1 MTRQLDLLGHAG
13 LELEPEAGRSEPRL
27 WVRRFVIWSEPGFL
41 LREIHLRP
49 GLNIIWAPDP
59 ADRVAVSDGDNTVGH
74 GSGKTMFCRLLRYC
88 LGEDRFA
95 PAEQRARIA
104 AAFPEGRVGAEVM
117 LDGVCWSVVR
127 PIGAGR
133 QHLAVRDAELS
144 QVALRDDAASGLT
157 PFLDAV
163 VAALLSGEVATLVP
177 GGNATNAW
185 LVALAWQ
192 SRDQEC
198 RFDKLLEWRSPDSD
212 SGSPARTLA
221 VQQRQD
227 ALRTLVGAVAPE
239 EFELRTGLDKLEA
252 DHRNLGQEV
261 ARLEWATNRLRSGL
275 VQELG
280 LDPED
285 LLPGR
290 MAVEPLGVA
299 AKASLA
305 RLARIDPDAHA
316 GDLDVLRSE
325 FDRARQRV
333 EAMQSSQSVLQERIP
348 EIEKLLSHI
357 RGEMPGASARASSLA
372 SPICPICEVPIDRA
386 LAEGCKLSHKLPNL
400 EEAKLRLETLK
411 AEHADESRRLAE
423 SREELVRTRRDLE
436 SARRQADAAHRRL
449 REVERVRDT
458 RSDAWFR
465 ARRAVDDV
473 ARLDK
478 LLAEHEWAQS
488 RAESMEQEIQSKR
501 DRIAAFRDAQADVF
515 NSLSRFFN
523 AIIRA
528 VMDTDAVGRISFD
541 GSGLRASVELGGE
554 RSTAA
559 IDSLKVIAFDLA
571 VLCMSTEGRT
581 HLPAFLVHDSPR
593 EADLGLSVYHRLFDL
608 TRRLEETN
616 ARPLFQYIV
625 TTTTSPP
632 DDLCTEPWL
641 AVTLGGA
648 AEARLMRRDL

>member
-1 MTRQLDLLGHAG
+1 MTWQPDLLGHVG
-13 LELEPEAGRSEPRL
+13 LEVEPEAGRSEPRL
-27 WVRRFVIWSEPGFL
+27 WVRRFVIWSEPGVI

-59 ADRVAVSDGDNTVGH
+59 ADRVGVADEDITVGH
-74 GSGKTMFCRLLRYC
+74 GSGKTLFCRLLRYC
-88 LGEDRFA
+88 LGEARFA

-104 AAFPEGRVGAEVM
+104 IAFPEGAVGTEVM

-133 QHLAVRDAELS
+133 RHLAVRDAELS
-144 QVALRDDAASGLT
+144 QVSIGDDAAAGLA
-157 PFLDAV
+157 PFLEAV
-163 VAALLSGEVATLVP
+163 IAAFLPGEVATLVP

-185 LVALAWQ
+185 LVALAWL

-212 SGSPARTLA
+212 SGSPARHLA
-221 VQQRQD
+221 VQQRLD
-227 ALRTLVGAVAPE
+227 ALRTPIGAVVPE
-239 EFELRTGLDKLEA
+239 EFELRTELDDLEA
-252 DHRNLGQEV
+252 GHRSLGQEV
-261 ARLEWATNRLRSGL
+261 ARLEWATNRLRVGL
-275 VQELG
+275 VRELG
-280 LDPED
+280 LDSED

-290 MAVEPLGVA
+290 MAVEPLEVA
-299 AKASLA
+299 ARASLA
-305 RLARIDPDAHA
+305 RLASADPDAHA
-316 GDLDVLRSE
+316 SDLDVLRSE
-325 FDRARQRV
+325 FDGARQRV
-333 EAMQSSQSVLQERIP
+333 EALQSRQSALQERIP
-348 EIEKLLSHI
+348 GIEKLVSRI
-357 RGEMPGASARASSLA
+357 NGEMPGASARANSLS

-400 EEAKLRLETLK
+400 EEARRRLETLK
-411 AEHADESRRLAE
+411 ADHAEESSRLAE
-423 SREELVRTRRDLE
+423 SRQELARARRDLD
-436 SARRQADAAHRRL
+436 SARQHADAAHQRL
-449 REVERVRDT
+449 REVERVRDA

-465 ARRAVDDV
+465 ARRTVDDV
-473 ARLDK
+473 ARLDQ
-478 LLAEHEWAQS
+478 LLVEHERTQS
-488 RAESMEQEIQSKR
+488 RAERMEQEIQSKR
-501 DRIAAFRDAQADVF
+501 DRTAAFRDAQADVF

-528 VMDTDAVGRISFD
+528 VMDSDAVGRISFD

-571 VLCMSTEGRT
+571 VLCMSMEGRT
-581 HLPAFLVHDSPR
+581 HLPPFLVHDSPR

-608 TRRLEETN
+608 ARHLEATD

-641 AVTLGGA
+641 AVTLGGD
-648 AEARLMRRDL
+648 AEARLMKRDL

>member
-27 WVRRFVIWSEPGFL
+27 WVRRFVIWSEPGVI

-59 ADRVAVSDGDNTVGH
+59 ADWVVVSGGDITVGH
-74 GSGKTMFCRLLRYC
+74 GSGKTLFCRLLRYC

-104 AAFPEGRVGAEVM
+104 GAFPEGRVGAEVM

-133 QHLAVRDAELS
+133 QHLAFRDAELS
-144 QVALRDDAASGLT
+144 QVALRDDGASGLT

-163 VAALLSGEVATLVP
+163 AAALLPGEVTTLVP
-177 GGNATNAW
+177 GGDAANAW
-185 LVALAWQ
+185 LVALAWL

-227 ALRTLVGAVAPE
+227 ALRTLIGAVVPE
-239 EFELRTGLDKLEA
+239 EFELRTELDKLEA
-252 DHRNLGQEV
+252 GHRNLGQEV
-261 ARLEWATNRLRSGL
+261 ARLEWATNRLRADL

-290 MAVEPLGVA
+290 MAVEPLDVA

-305 RLARIDPDAHA
+305 RLARIDPKAHA

-325 FDRARQRV
+325 FDGARQRV
-333 EAMQSSQSVLQERIP
+333 EAMQSRQSALQERIP
-348 EIEKLLSHI
+348 EIEKLLSRIH
-357 RGEMPGASARASSLA
+357 GEMPGASARANSLA
-372 SPICPICEVPIDRA
+372 SPICPVCEVPIDRA
-386 LAEGCKLSHKLPNL
+386 LAEGCKLSRKLPNL
-400 EEAKLRLETLK
+400 EEAGRRLETLK

-423 SREELVRTRRDLE
+423 SRQELVRTRRDLE
-436 SARRQADAAHRRL
+436 SARRHADAAHGRL
-449 REVERVRDT
+449 REAERVRDT
-458 RSDAWFR
+458 RSDTWFR

-473 ARLDK
+473 ARLDQ
-478 LLAEHEWAQS
+478 LLAEHERAQS
-488 RAESMEQEIQSKR
+488 RAGSMEQEIQSKR

-515 NSLSRFFN
+515 GSLSRFFN

-528 VMDTDAVGRISFD
+528 VMDFDAVGNISFD
-541 GSGLRASVELGGE
+541 GSGLKASVELGGE

-571 VLCMSTEGRT
+571 VLCMSIEGRT

-608 TRRLEETN
+608 ARRLEETD

-632 DDLCTEPWL
+632 DDLCTKPWL

>member
-13 LELEPEAGRSEPRL
+13 LDLEPEAGRSEPRL
-27 WVRRFVIWSEPGFL
+27 WVRRFVIWSEPGVM

-59 ADRVAVSDGDNTVGH
+59 ADRMAVSDGDDTVGH

-104 AAFPEGRVGAEVM
+104 GAFPEGRVGAEVM

-133 QHLAVRDAELS
+133 RHLAIRDAELS
-144 QVALRDDAASGLT
+144 QVTLQDDAASGLT

-163 VAALLSGEVATLVP
+163 VAAFLPGEVATLVP
-177 GGNATNAW
+177 GENPANSW
-185 LVALAWQ
+185 LVALAWL

-212 SGSPARTLA
+212 SESPARKLA
-221 VQQRQD
+221 LQHRRD
-227 ALRTLVGAVAPE
+227 ALRKLIGAVVPE
-239 EFELRTGLDKLEA
+239 EFELRAELDKLEA
-252 DHRNLGQEV
+252 SHRDLGQEV
-261 ARLEWATNRLRSGL
+261 ARLEWATNRLRAGL

-280 LDPED
+280 LDSED

-290 MAVEPLGVA
+290 MAVEPLDVA
-299 AKASLA
+299 AKASFA
-305 RLARIDPDAHA
+305 RLTRIDPGVHA

-325 FDRARQRV
+325 FDGARRSV
-333 EAMQSSQSVLQERIP
+333 EEMQSRQSALQERIP
-348 EIEKLLSHI
+348 EIEKLLSRIH
-357 RGEMPGASARASSLA
+357 GEMPGVSARANSLA
-372 SPICPICEVPIDRA
+372 SPICPVCEVPIDRA

-400 EEAKLRLETLK
+400 EEARRRLETLK
-411 AEHADESRRLAE
+411 AEHADESRRLAD
-423 SREELVRTRRDLE
+423 SRQELARTRRDLE
-436 SARRQADAAHRRL
+436 SARRQADAARGRL
-449 REVERVRDT
+449 REVERVRDAQ
-458 RSDAWFR
+458 SDAWFR

-473 ARLDK
+473 TRLDQ
-478 LLAEHEWAQS
+478 LLAEHERAQS
-488 RAESMEQEIQSKR
+488 RAGSLEQEIQSKR

-515 NSLSRFFN
+515 DSLNRFFN

-528 VMDTDAVGRISFD
+528 VVDSDAVGKISFD
-541 GSGLRASVELGGE
+541 GSGLKASVELGGE

-571 VLCMSTEGRT
+571 VLCMSIEGRT

-608 TRRLEETN
+608 ARRLEQTD

-641 AVTLGGA
+641 AATLGGA
-648 AEARLMRRDL
+648 ADARLMKRDL

>member
-1 MTRQLDLLGHAG
+1 MTRQLDLLGHVG
-13 LELEPEAGRSEPRL
+13 LEVEPEADRSEPRL
-27 WVRRFVIWSEPGFL
+27 WVRRFVIWSEPGVI

-59 ADRVAVSDGDNTVGH
+59 ADRVTVSDSDATVGH

-104 AAFPEGRVGAEVM
+104 GAFPEGRVGAEVM

-133 QHLAVRDAELS
+133 RHLAIRDAELS
-144 QVALRDDAASGLT
+144 QITLRDDAASGLA

-163 VAALLSGEVATLVP
+163 VAAFLPDEVATLVP

-185 LVALAWQ
+185 LVALAWL

-212 SGSPARTLA
+212 SESPARKLA
-221 VQQRQD
+221 LQHRRD
-227 ALRTLVGAVAPE
+227 ALRKLIGAVVPE
-239 EFELRTGLDKLEA
+239 EFELRAELDKLDA
-252 DHRNLGQEV
+252 SHRGLGQEV
-261 ARLEWATNRLRSGL
+261 ARLEWATDRLRAGL
-275 VQELG
+275 AQELS

-290 MAVEPLGVA
+290 MAVEPLDAA

-305 RLARIDPDAHA
+305 RLARIDPDVHA

-325 FDRARQRV
+325 LDRARQRV
-333 EAMQSSQSVLQERIP
+333 EALQSRQSALQERIP
-348 EIEKLLSHI
+348 EIQKLLSRI
-357 RGEMPGASARASSLA
+357 NGEMPGASACANSLA

-400 EEAKLRLETLK
+400 EEARRRLEILK
-411 AEHADESRRLAE
+411 AERADESRRLVE
-423 SREELVRTRRDLE
+423 SRQELARTRHNLE

-449 REVERVRDT
+449 REVERVRDA

-473 ARLDK
+473 ARLDQ
-478 LLAEHEWAQS
+478 LLAEHERTQS
-488 RAESMEQEIQSKR
+488 RAERMEQEIQSKR
-501 DRIAAFRDAQADVF
+501 DQTAAFRDAQADVF
-515 NSLSRFFN
+515 NSLSQFFN

-528 VMDTDAVGRISFD
+528 VMDSDAVGRISFD
-541 GSGLRASVELGGE
+541 GNGLRASVELGGE

-571 VLCMSTEGRT
+571 VLCMSIEGRT

-608 TRRLEETN
+608 ARRLEETG

-632 DDLCTEPWL
+632 DDLHTEPWL
-641 AVTLGGA
+641 VVTLGGA
-648 AEARLMRRDL
+648 ADARLMRRDL